1 VVTDLST
8 PPGAAP
14 KTIRAMLEEHR
25 KNPTCNM
32 CHGVIEPNGLPL
44 ERFTVT
50 GQWRDIDWQANAP
63 IDSKVTM
70 PDGSEVDGPARPA
83 SLPAAPPR
91 RVRPGA
97 DDESS

>member
-1 VVTDLST
+1 VTDLST

-50 GQWRDIDWQANAP
+50 GSGAIS
-63 IDSKVTM
+63 I
-70 PDGSEVDGPARPA
+70 GRPMRP
-83 SLPAAPPR
+83 SIR
-91 RVRPGA
+91 R
-97 DDESS
+97 